1 LKKYIYTI
9 ICCLPVT
16 AFFNFLFYLSAG
28 INLNSLIAFKVCI
41 WNLVFTLIT
50 LIAYE
55 KIKSIGLAIFL
66 VITLFAAIGSIHN
79 EIYFGIA
86 CIIPT
91 IFLVVN
97 IKKLKYIKSKVQ
109 PLLLAYTSVATFIL
123 IIIYFPVGYI
133 NSGLI
138 DSVYSGYNINTDS
151 VYHISIAAMIKGYGA
166 VSHGLHGLSALEYH
180 FGSHYILASL
190 SNLLDI
196 SAFHAYAF
204 IYPYFFIPLFNISI
218 LIFIE
223 KLKPSEGIGKA
234 FTRLAIYLAC
244 LISFGIF
251 NQGSILNNF
260 GVWSSFYV
268 SESYLISLIL
278 LFSLLSIL
286 LDMVINVRNL
296 IIIMIILVAILIT
309 KVSTGLIAVG
319 AIILFII
326 YYRSSKIFSFN
337 IDFKSI
343 FSVTLFGII
352 FLIFIKY
359 TVNGSEGAYISPF
372 YFINTYVISDLNF
385 WSKLPLFLIIH
396 FSFSWLAIYS
406 LWFYMEVNDVIP
418 IWYKLTLI
426 FSLLVGIFFI
436 TAYYIQGGSNYYFS
450 NISMFLS
457 LPLLVLYF
465 EYLIIKIKKKN
476 YFYILIFIF
485 ILIYTP
491 SVIKNS
497 IKAYFI
503 GLKSVRHESPISY
516 YINELELFAKER
528 NVSEALIYIPRS
540 EGLFWGA
547 LDCRTMPFIIPAI
560 SGIPAI
566 YAWPKSECF
575 DWLCG
580 PRFHS
585 NGLCGIS
592 GDVFSDSQLLYEAS
606 RLGFSS
612 VIVITKD
619 GPRILKSNF
628 KE

>member
-1 LKKYIYTI
+1 M
-9 ICCLPVT
+9 
-16 AFFNFLFYLSAG
+16 
-28 INLNSLIAFKVCI
+28 NSLIAFKICI
-41 WNLVFTLIT
+41 WNLAFTLIT

-55 KIKSIGLAIFL
+55 KVKSIGLAIL
-66 VITLFAAIGSIHN
+66 LIIALFVAIGSIHN

-86 CIIPT
+86 LIIPV
-91 IFLVVN
+91 IFLVTN
-97 IKKLKYIKSKVQ
+97 IEKLKCIKYNLQ
-109 PLLLAYTSVATFIL
+109 PSLLVYTSIATFIL
-123 IIIYFPVGYI
+123 TIIYFPVGYI

-151 VYHISIAAMIKGYGA
+151 VYHISIAAMIKGYGV

-196 SAFHAYAF
+196 SAFQAYAF
-204 IYPYFFIPLFNISI
+204 IYPFFLIPLFNISI

-223 KLKPSEGIGKA
+223 KLKPSEDIIKASTRIG
-234 FTRLAIYLAC
+234 IYLFSM
-244 LISFGIF
+244 ISFGVF

-260 GVWSSFYV
+260 GVWSSFYA
-268 SESYLISLIL
+268 SESYLISLLL
-278 LFSLLSIL
+278 LFSLLSIF
-286 LDMVINVRNL
+286 LDTVINGRNL
-296 IIIMIILVAILIT
+296 VVIMIILVAIMIT
-309 KVSTGLIAVG
+309 KVSTGLIALG
-319 AIILFII
+319 AIIAFLF
-326 YYRSSKIFSFN
+326 YYQNSKLLSIKLNS
-337 IDFKSI
+337 KSI
-343 FSVTLFGII
+343 FSATLFVSI

-359 TVNGSEGAYISPF
+359 TVNGSDGAYISPF
-372 YFINTYVISDLNF
+372 YFLNTYVKSDLIF
-385 WSKLPLFLIIH
+385 WLKLPLFLIIH
-396 FSFSWLAIYS
+396 FLFSWVAIYS
-406 LWFYMEVNDVIP
+406 ILLYRDINNAIP

-436 TAYYIQGGSNYYFS
+436 TLYYIQGGSNYYFS

-457 LPLLVLYF
+457 LPILILYF
-465 EYLIIKIKKKN
+465 EYILLKIKKK
-476 YFYILIFIF
+476 YYLFILILFF

-491 SVIKNS
+491 SVINGS
-497 IKAYFI
+497 IKAYLN
-503 GLKSVRHESPISY
+503 GLRSIRHETPISY
-516 YINELELFAKER
+516 YINELELLAKER

-540 EGLFWGA
+540 EEQFWGA

-560 SGIPAI
+560 SGIPTI

-592 GDVFSDSQLLYEAS
+592 GDSFKDSQLLYEAS

-612 VIVITKD
+612 VIIITQV
-619 GPRILKSNF
+619 GSRILRGN
-628 KE
+628 